1 MDSFLEKWGAMSFD
15 NAMGGDLGTS
25 TLTTSKSSSSS
36 SKMAAPEAL
45 KKVKKEKK
53 EKKENKKEKKVKQ
66 EKTAIKQEE
75 TAVKPEEEDDSDSW
89 PSEPEEE
96 DDSDSWPSGL
106 LRPPPP
112 PNVKAEPVAS
122 KTESSESWPGFT
134 PVKPGSSRDLSMK
147 WFGYKRRSGGWKHN
161 PKRARGRGRN

>member
-66 EKTAIKQEE
+66 EE
-75 TAVKPEEEDDSDSW
+75 TAVKPEEEDDSG
-89 PSEPEEE
+89 
-96 DDSDSWPSGL
+96 SWPSGL
-106 LRPPPP
+106 PRPPPP

-122 KTESSESWPGFT
+122 KTESSESCPGFT

-161 PKRARGRGRN
+161 PKRARGRGRK

>member
-53 EKKENKKEKKVKQ
+53 DKKENKKEKKV
-66 EKTAIKQEE
+66 KQEE
-75 TAVKPEEEDDSDSW
+75 TAVKPEEEDDSG
-89 PSEPEEE
+89 
-96 DDSDSWPSGL
+96 SWPSGL
-106 LRPPPP
+106 PRPPPP

-122 KTESSESWPGFT
+122 KTESSESCPGFT

-161 PKRARGRGRN
+161 PKRARGRGRK

>member
-1 MDSFLEKWGAMSFD
+1 MDSFLEKWGATSFD

-53 EKKENKKEKKVKQ
+53 DKKENKKEKKV
-66 EKTAIKQEE
+66 KQEE
-75 TAVKPEEEDDSDSW
+75 TAVKPEEEDDSG
-89 PSEPEEE
+89 
-96 DDSDSWPSGL
+96 SWPSGL
-106 LRPPPP
+106 PRPPPP

-122 KTESSESWPGFT
+122 KTESSESCPGFT

-147 WFGYKRRSGGWKHN
+147 WFGRSGGWKHN
-161 PKRARGRGRN
+161 PKRARGRGSK

>member
-1 MDSFLEKWGAMSFD
+1 MDSFLEKWGATSFD

-75 TAVKPEEEDDSDSW
+75 TAVKPEEEDDSG
-89 PSEPEEE
+89 
-96 DDSDSWPSGL
+96 SWPSGL
-106 LRPPPP
+106 PRPPPP

-161 PKRARGRGRN
+161 PKRARGRGRK